1 MNPMR
6 CYLSY
11 VGTSEPAP
19 SRGLTRSASGD
30 NLPASITVRLVSR
43 NGEITSIG
51 TLDTTTGEMSFD
63 GWYTLDG
70 VRLGSKPSTKGI
82 YIRSTSGRLQGKNNG
97 KKVIVK

>member
-19 SRGLTRSASGD
+19 ARGLTRGAATD
-30 NLPASITVRLVSR
+30 DLPQSITVRLVSR
-43 NGEITSIG
+43 NGDVEAIG
-51 TLDTTTGEMSFD
+51 TLNMETGKMSFE

-70 VRLGSKPSTKGI
+70 VRLDGKPSTKGI
-82 YIRSTSGRLQGKNNG
+82 YINNG
-97 KKVIVK
+97 KKSVIK